1 MRLLLPRLSAF
12 ILLLAS
18 PFAQALAQPCL
29 TPEKLTQLRQAE
41 TDYMLGRIPPAFKHA
56 YEDQQI
62 KLQMALGESAQD
74 GSCSAS
80 LTINLPTQDIQEAQ
94 QLLEKDPAKRI
105 LLFSQGY
112 ALPETPQMS
121 ASFKVNPETL
131 AVAQQDTL
139 QTNELGKLRAS
150 VEMMYA
156 MLSQS
161 RTAAEEGGN
170 AKPWSAAFTNEVV
183 EACVQG
189 QGKAQEACKCRAD
202 GLSKHYGERTMENIL
217 YVQSNPYAEATGAT
231 ASFSKLQ
238 SEITRQCGLSG

>member
-1 MRLLLPRLSAF
+1 MHLLLPKLSAL
-12 ILLLAS
+12 ILLLAA
-18 PFAQALAQPCL
+18 PFAQAFAQPCL
-29 TPEKLTQLRQAE
+29 TPEKLAQLQQAE
-41 TDYMLGRIPPAFKHA
+41 MAYMLGRIPPAFKHA

-74 GSCSAS
+74 GNCRAT

-112 ALPETPQMS
+112 ALPETQQLT

-131 AVAQQDTL
+131 EVAQQDTL

-156 MLSQS
+156 LLSQS

-170 AKPWSAAFTNEVV
+170 AKPWSAAFTNKVV
-183 EACVQG
+183 EACVQD
-189 QGKAQEACKCRAD
+189 QGKSQEACKCGTDA
-202 GLSKHYGERTMENIL
+202 LSKHYGERTMENIL
-217 YVQSNPYAEATGAT
+217 YVQSNPYAAATGAT

-238 SEITRQCGLSG
+238 SEVNRQCGLSG